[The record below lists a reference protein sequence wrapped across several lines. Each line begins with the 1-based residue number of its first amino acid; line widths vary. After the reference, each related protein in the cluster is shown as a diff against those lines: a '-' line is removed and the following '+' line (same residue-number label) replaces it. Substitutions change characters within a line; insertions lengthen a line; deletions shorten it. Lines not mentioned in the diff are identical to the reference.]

1 MRHGLSFVGLLA
13 FGNGDIS
20 GVCNNNRIHQTSRS
34 DALNILGGGSKF
46 RGLHFVPAIQLRGGT
61 SETSSMKLSVDA
73 STAMASLLAGSI
85 GGAIGVGASYPFD
98 TLSTKAQVSTGR
110 EENHLGF
117 GRNFIKIW
125 KSEGIGGFF
134 DGVLITMIGQAIIKA
149 IQFAT
154 NEFTFLWLE
163 KNSSIKSTI
172 IKMGTAGIVSGLV
185 SSFVVSPVELVKV
198 RMQSQNKQALK
209 KKDDGYKNENSFETP
224 KIYRNEIE
232 CARWL
237 IKTEG
242 WCALFSHGL
251 WITIIREIPSFAIY
265 FVVYGMLAKSS
276 MAAALGEHMAPLIFG
291 AIAGWAMWIPT
302 YPIDIVKTIEQVQT
316 PKNGQKG
323 KGMLTSGQITA
334 KLYRAGGVM
343 AFFDGLEPKLARAA
357 IKHAVTFWVYEI
369 VMSFIRP
376 A

>member
-1 MRHGLSFVGLLA
+1 
-13 FGNGDIS
+13 
-20 GVCNNNRIHQTSRS
+20 
-34 DALNILGGGSKF
+34 
-46 RGLHFVPAIQLRGGT
+46 
-61 SETSSMKLSVDA
+61 
-73 STAMASLLAGSI
+73 
-85 GGAIGVGASYPFD
+85 
-98 TLSTKAQVSTGR
+98 
-110 EENHLGF
+110 
-117 GRNFIKIW
+117 
-125 KSEGIGGFF
+125 
-134 DGVLITMIGQAIIKA
+134 MIGQAIIKA

-163 KNSSIKSTI
+163 KNSSIKSTV
-172 IKMGTAGIVSGLV
+172 IKMGTAGILSGLV

-198 RMQSQNKQALK
+198 RMQSQNKRALK
-209 KKDDGYKNENSFETP
+209 KKDDDYENENSFGTP

-242 WCALFSHGL
+242 WCALLCHGL

-276 MAAALGEHMAPLIFG
+276 MASALGDHMAPLIFG

-316 PKNGQKG
+316 PNNGERG

-334 KLYRAGGVM
+334 KLYQAGGVR

-369 VMSFIRP
+369 VMNFMRP
-376 A
+376 VA